1 MAKLT
6 VVSWYDDTE
15 DRARL
20 LIKFDWNKMSFLDG
34 ESEDATLWRDYR
46 DCYKIADAI
55 KKAYELGKS
64 WEELE
69 IEKIEENDINSKLY
83 H

>member
-64 WEELE
+64 WGDLDIEE
-69 IEKIEENDINSKLY
+69 IEENDIDSKLY

>member
-1 MAKLT
+1 
-6 VVSWYDDTE
+6 
-15 DRARL
+15 
-20 LIKFDWNKMSFLDG
+20 MSFLDG
-34 ESEDATLWRDYR
+34 ESEDATLWRDYS
-46 DCYKIADAI
+46 DCYKIADFI

>member
-1 MAKLT
+1 MK
-6 VVSWYDDTE
+6 
-15 DRARL
+15 
-20 LIKFDWNKMSFLDG
+20 FLDG

-64 WEELE
+64 WGDLDIEE
-69 IEKIEENDINSKLY
+69 IEENDIDSKLY